1 MDTHFNSTTK
11 ANLEAEDAKH
21 TTPRMRIDTPTTTP
35 PSTPTPAAAQ
45 ANYIYREIKS
55 IHQALAP
62 LKSLAPSDLV
72 NTSLTR
78 LVNLCIQPY
87 GSELLS
93 HFYQI
98 DNIQPLC
105 QALQSIC
112 ATAEGHLERHW
123 TQFILSETERA
134 KGTFVSLAHPSFHDH
149 KHLHYF
155 L

>member
-1 MDTHFNSTTK
+1 MDTHLSSTTK
-11 ANLEAEDAKH
+11 PNVEAEDAKH

-35 PSTPTPAAAQ
+35 PPTPTPAAAQ
-45 ANYIYREIKS
+45 ANHIYREIKS

-87 GSELLS
+87 GSELIS

-98 DNIQPLC
+98 DNIYPLC
-105 QALQSIC
+105 HALQSIC

-123 TQFILSETERA
+123 TQFILSETERI
-134 KGTFVSLAHPSFHDH
+134 KGASTSLAHR
-149 KHLHYF
+149 L
-155 L
+155 LT